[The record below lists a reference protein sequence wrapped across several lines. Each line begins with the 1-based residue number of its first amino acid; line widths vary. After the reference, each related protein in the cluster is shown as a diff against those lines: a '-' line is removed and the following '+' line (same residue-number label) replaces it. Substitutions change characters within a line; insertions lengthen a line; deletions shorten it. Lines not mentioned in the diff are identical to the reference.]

1 MVDFY
6 SVVPPMPYRAGGMA
20 WNPASLEAAEDGRI
34 EGYQRHDLRY
44 LRKQESRL
52 TCPCCEQPQLHQ
64 YMLRCERC
72 QARDIAR
79 MPESARNE
87 RLSENEHLREL
98 AREEFRADM
107 RRLRGIDGN

>member
-1 MVDFY
+1 MV
-6 SVVPPMPYRAGGMA
+6 AGI
-20 WNPASLEAAEDGRI
+20 LEDRRSAGEQREAEGRM
-34 EGYQRHDLRY
+34 
-44 LRKQESRL
+44 
-52 TCPCCEQPQLHQ
+52 TCPCCERPQLHQ